1 MVSIGFDIQSGNGN
15 LGTNI
20 SLESVKNYA
29 FAFNNRPADYSGTA
43 TSGTAGSFTDSSASF
58 DSSALAGGAWMIT
71 SGTGAGQSGAIAG
84 STSTTIFFD
93 FYTTTGVVLDST
105 SKYEVYKTKALG
117 NKFTNVRQEGD
128 ADNPGQCAIF
138 YPGALSNVL
147 AYVFATG
154 IPTTQW
160 TKGVAEGSNWC
171 QFENCSQLVAI
182 PMWLPLNAT
191 PPAIQGFSPSGLAV
205 LGAGYGLV
213 PRSGRIVGLSATCD
227 SLAGVTGYATL
238 TFISSNTAYTDL
250 NLTLN
255 ANTTYGNVSY
265 LKQALPSDGFHIA
278 TVNDIDL
285 RLVLARD
292 GMGIPHLSVRSYGC
306 KFDLVAEK
314 GGLCFQVT
322 KFGVGTLGPIKLACC
337 ASQGKPRHRH
347 VSNRIRQELLFQQY
361 K

>member
-1 MVSIGFDIQSGNGN
+1 
-15 LGTNI
+15 
-20 SLESVKNYA
+20 
-29 FAFNNRPADYSGTA
+29 
-43 TSGTAGSFTDSSASF
+43 
-58 DSSALAGGAWMIT
+58 MIT

-182 PMWLPLNAT
+182 PMWLAPTAILHPSTTNPLLPNN
-191 PPAIQGFSPSGLAV
+191 LAV
-205 LGAGYGLV
+205 LGAGFRLG
-213 PRSGRIVGLSATCD
+213 PRSGTVVAVSVSCNDLS
-227 SLAGVTGYATL
+227 GVSGNAQL
-238 TFISSNTAYTDL
+238 TFYNSNAAVTVPPDL
-250 NLTLN
+250 NITLN
-255 ANTTYGNVSY
+255 ANTRFGNISY
-265 LKQALPSDGFHIA
+265 
-278 TVNDIDL
+278 
-285 RLVLARD
+285 
-292 GMGIPHLSVRSYGC
+292 
-306 KFDLVAEK
+306 
-314 GGLCFQVT
+314 
-322 KFGVGTLGPIKLACC
+322 
-337 ASQGKPRHRH
+337 
-347 VSNRIRQELLFQQY
+347 
-361 K
+361 